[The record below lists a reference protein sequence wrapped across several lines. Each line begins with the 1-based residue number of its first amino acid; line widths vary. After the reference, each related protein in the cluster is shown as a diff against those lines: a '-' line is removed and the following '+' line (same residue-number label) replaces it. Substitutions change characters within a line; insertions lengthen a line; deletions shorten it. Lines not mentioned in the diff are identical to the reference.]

1 MAVHL
6 ERVSEIAASQQE
18 VWAVLTDLGGW
29 ESWNPTCWSPVAS
42 SSWAP
47 SSG

>member
-29 ESWNPTCWSPVAS
+29 ESWNPILLEPRGDS
-42 SSWAP
+42 SSAP
-47 SSG
+47 SCG